1 MIFGLLVGPTSTIS
15 NIDTDGVTRLRTFHS
30 FEATR
35 LDATLGVIW
44 DRLLLFGDIHGRNAN
59 SFESCKLRVIRSL
72 YRRAV
77 DDSHAAVFLHLFGWL
92 NRRGFEVCAV
102 RLKQF
107 LGLQR
112 LKLGHKR
119 VVQA

>member
-15 NIDTDGVTRLRTFHS
+15 NIDTDGVTRLWTFHS

-44 DRLLLFGDIHGRNAN
+44 DRLLLFGNIHGRNAN
-59 SFESCKLRVIRSL
+59 SFESCKLRVIRCL

-77 DDSHAAVFLHLFGWL
+77 DDSHAAIFLHLFRRL

-107 LGLQR
+107 LGL
-112 LKLGHKR
+112 
-119 VVQA
+119 